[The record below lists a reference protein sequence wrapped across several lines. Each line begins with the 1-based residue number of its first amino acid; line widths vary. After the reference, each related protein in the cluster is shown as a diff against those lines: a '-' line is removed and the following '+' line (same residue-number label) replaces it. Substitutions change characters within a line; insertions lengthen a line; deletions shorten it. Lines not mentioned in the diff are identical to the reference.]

1 VPFPGRGLSLH
12 PGAYLASVPFG
23 LCAAAADCTSVLPFS
38 HFSCSSWAATAKPAM
53 SATHSNVGFST
64 TTTTLLAIPSPPPS
78 RHPVSGVSSSLFLT
92 LAHTRGGA
100 HVVRSRT
107 ASSAVARAEETRDQP
122 SGLNSFAPHTTFF
135 ATCIGRRSGGYNN
148 ADKFLCSGSPN
159 PLSQR
164 TPPNRPPLLP
174 PCSDPYAALLPAAAA
189 VAAAVGL
196 WPTVAGRFLAQ
207 PVGLRMAASRLAR
220 HNTGFSDACRWG
232 ASLGDWPGTRRAG
245 PTSAAPPNGS
255 DGGDAAAVLAR

>member
-1 VPFPGRGLSLH
+1 MPFPGRGLSLH

-23 LCAAAADCTSVLPFS
+23 LCAAAADCTSVLPSS
-38 HFSCSSWAATAKPAM
+38 HFSCSSWAATATPA
-53 SATHSNVGFST
+53 
-64 TTTTLLAIPSPPPS
+64 TTLLAIPSPPPS

-107 ASSAVARAEETRDQP
+107 AVARAQP

-196 WPTVAGRFLAQ
+196 WPTVVGRFLAQ
-207 PVGLRMAASRLAR
+207 PVGLRMAAYRLAR